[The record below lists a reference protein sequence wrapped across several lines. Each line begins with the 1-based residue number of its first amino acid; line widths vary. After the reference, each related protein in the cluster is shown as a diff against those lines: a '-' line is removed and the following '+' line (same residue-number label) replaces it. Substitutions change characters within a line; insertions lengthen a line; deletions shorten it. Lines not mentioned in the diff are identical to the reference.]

1 MWIHL
6 TKVPLHMFSWEG
18 LSLLANPVGFPVKLH
33 PEALACSSFDVAKI
47 FVKVDVTKVLPKEMN
62 FTSGGE
68 EFTVEFAYPWLL
80 SRCKHCDN
88 WGHSDKECALKK
100 KGKEKEAAS
109 DPKEVVES
117 KERKESKEESSVVSE
132 EVSGEASKL
141 KSGDAKTDGR
151 EEEVSDEVSETW
163 AQVPQGKFGCSQPS
177 TPKQIGNEIQISAS
191 KYIVLSTNE

>member
-1 MWIHL
+1 MTTAEPPHL
-6 TKVPLHMFSWEG
+6 PGSPG
-18 LSLLANPVGFPVKLH
+18 GG
-33 PEALACSSFDVAKI
+33 
-47 FVKVDVTKVLPKEMN
+47 
-62 FTSGGE
+62 SGGK
-68 EFTVEFAYPWLL
+68 LL
-80 SRCKHCDN
+80 TEGKVSIV
-88 WGHSDKECALKK
+88 KK
-100 KGKEKEAAS
+100 LDQS
-109 DPKEVVES
+109 W
-117 KERKESKEESSVVSE
+117 RKESKEESSVVSE